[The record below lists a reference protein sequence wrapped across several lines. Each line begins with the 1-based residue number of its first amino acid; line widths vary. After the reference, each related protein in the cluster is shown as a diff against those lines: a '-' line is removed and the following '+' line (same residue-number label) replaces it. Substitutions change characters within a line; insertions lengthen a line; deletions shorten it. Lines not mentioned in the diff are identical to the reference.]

1 MITDISNTFAAP
13 LIYSCT
19 LLFQKHVKWADVFE
33 ESAAKEKVRIFLIC
47 YFNHSV
53 IRMNASKWKNK
64 APSYK
69 TWSKTFTWN
78 SHCIITNK
86 AVSILHKYLNL
97 LDASYGFN
105 HYSIWLKQIPIYYW
119 YSCEGEIELFP
130 LRCVWCKIIRE
141 RDWYICSQC
150 KGMEKSNWSQ

>member
-1 MITDISNTFAAP
+1 MCLKSLLLKKRSEFFEYVI
-13 LIYSCT
+13 LII
-19 LLFQKHVKWADVFE
+19 LLSIWTHQNE
-33 ESAAKEKVRIFLIC
+33 
-47 YFNHSV
+47 
-53 IRMNASKWKNK
+53 KNK

-97 LDASYGFN
+97 LDASYRFN

-130 LRCVWCKIIRE
+130 LCCVSCKIVKRFAASAKGWRNLIGLSRE
-141 RDWYICSQC
+141 LLPSLFWFFVIFR
-150 KGMEKSNWSQ
+150 

>member
-1 MITDISNTFAAP
+1 MIINIWNTFEAP

-33 ESAAKEKVRIFLIC
+33 ESAAKEKVRIFWIC

-53 IRMNASKWKNK
+53 IRMIASKWKNK

-86 AVSILHKYLNL
+86 AVSIVHKYLHS

-130 LRCVWCKIIRE
+130 LRCVWCKIVKRKRLI
-141 RDWYICSQC
+141 YLQPV
-150 KGMEKSNWSQ
+150 

>member
-1 MITDISNTFAAP
+1 MDHRYFEHIWGSF
-13 LIYSCT
+13 IYPCT

-33 ESAAKEKVRIFLIC
+33 ESAAKEKVRIFIIC

-64 APSYK
+64 APSHK

-86 AVSILHKYLNL
+86 AVSIMHKYLHL

-130 LRCVWCKIIRE
+130 LRCVWCKIVKRKRLI
-141 RDWYICSQC
+141 YLQPV
-150 KGMEKSNWSQ
+150 